1 MARFAQLLAA
11 STAATSALIV
21 SAGIAS
27 AATLDFNGA
36 TPCVST
42 DAFVTL
48 STVGTTTC
56 SSTTAPTTLSGAI
69 ALERTGVVT
78 GLSAMRADF
87 AGLVNS
93 VSIDLGDYN
102 ADPDNIFL
110 EVFNSSNVS
119 LGYVDLLRSGASYAM
134 DTLSISIVGI
144 AYAIFGTNNNDLG
157 YIAADNLT
165 YSTDT
170 PAVPVPAAG
179 VLLLTGLGALG
190 GLAARRRKSA

>member
-1 MARFAQLLAA
+1 MAKLNKYLTAVTTASAA
-11 STAATSALIV
+11 LFL

-48 STVGTTTC
+48 STQGAATC
-56 SSTTAPTTLSGAI
+56 STTTAPTTLSQAI
-69 ALERTGVVT
+69 ALQTN
-78 GLSAMRADF
+78 GLPSAMRADF
-87 AGLVNS
+87 AGPVGF

-102 ADPDNIFL
+102 ADVDQIFL
-110 EVFNSSNVS
+110 QVFNAANVS
-119 LGYVDLLRSGASYAM
+119 LGYVDFLRAGSSFAM
-134 DTLSISIVGI
+134 DTLSIAVSGI
-144 AYAIFGTNNNDLG
+144 AYAIFGTNSNDLG

-165 YSTDT
+165 WRQDSTV
-170 PAVPVPAAG
+170 VPIPAAG

-190 GLAARRRKSA
+190 GLAARRRKPT